1 MTLSCDWVFLLHP
14 SSPLPFFPLC
24 DLRSD
29 RRIIKATAVAILHFR
44 IHQKIPTGINCFSFS
59 SRLQPDQNR
68 IKKDASHS
76 ADQEIADSST
86 SAVREAASKESQ
98 HQTSPALD
106 LAPPVSEDE
115 ELTPEE
121 VQMVTVN
128 MH

>member
-1 MTLSCDWVFLLHP
+1 MHTY
-14 SSPLPFFPLC
+14 
-24 DLRSD
+24 
-29 RRIIKATAVAILHFR
+29 RRTIKATAVVILYFG
-44 IHQKIPTGINCFSFS
+44 IHQKILINSFSFS

-76 ADQEIADSST
+76 TDQVRPDSST
-86 SAVREAASKESQ
+86 TAVREAASKESQ
-98 HQTSPALD
+98 HQTRPALD